1 MINPKVPDY
10 GNSIRRLELSEIVH
24 KAKPGENNHCWDDEA
39 DEIWSLVTGCVLSPE
54 GLQRQLIFPGVPGG
68 DATLDVSFCSQIQTE
83 YGWLTVW

>member
-39 DEIWSLVTGCVLSPE
+39 DEIWSLVTSLDRPLTKSTFEYSKCE
-54 GLQRQLIFPGVPGG
+54 IFILKSSTRNVKF
-68 DATLDVSFCSQIQTE
+68 S
-83 YGWLTVW
+83 